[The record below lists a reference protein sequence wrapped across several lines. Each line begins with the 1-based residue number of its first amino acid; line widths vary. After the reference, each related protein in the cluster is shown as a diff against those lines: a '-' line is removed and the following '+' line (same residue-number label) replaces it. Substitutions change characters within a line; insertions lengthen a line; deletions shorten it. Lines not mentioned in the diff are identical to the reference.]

1 MNINPKLLS
10 ELIQASVKK
19 ALKEQLPILLE
30 AEMSKF
36 KKELLKEQSKLPAKS
51 AVRQE
56 SKNAPPAAKKSVQ
69 SFSEK
74 YHLSPKP
81 KVRYSGNPMLN
92 EILTSTQP
100 IKEQSYMG
108 LFDDDSDSSQ
118 TNVVNVPTT
127 EAGTPLSSA
136 PASVIAAMNR
146 DYSGMFSKGK
156 PAPQPKVQQVQKPT
170 NEGFRNKVMSILES
184 DVSDP
189 DDSYDNDTSVD
200 QYGLPNF

>member
-56 SKNAPPAAKKSVQ
+56 SKNAVPATKKSVQ

-74 YHLSPKP
+74 YHLAPKA
-81 KVRYSGNPMLN
+81 KVKYSADPMLN
-92 EILTSTQP
+92 EILASTQP

-118 TNVVNVPTT
+118 ANVVNVPTT
-127 EAGTPLSSA
+127 EIGTPMQSA

-146 DYSGMFSKGK
+146 DYSGMFSKEK
-156 PAPQPKVQQVQKPT
+156 PVPQPKVQQVQKPT

-184 DVSDP
+184 DVSDF
-189 DDSYDNDTSVD
+189 DDNYDNDTSVD